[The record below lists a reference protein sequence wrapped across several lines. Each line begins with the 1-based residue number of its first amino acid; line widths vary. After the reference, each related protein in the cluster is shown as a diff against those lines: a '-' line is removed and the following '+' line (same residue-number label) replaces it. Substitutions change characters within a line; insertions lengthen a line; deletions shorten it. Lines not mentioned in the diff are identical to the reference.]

1 MRLNVKP
8 SSGKNKRKGE
18 NSTVKIW
25 YDACTGKHM
34 RYGSAIAKR
43 LRKAGYEVILTTRE
57 HPDTLAL
64 ARILGE
70 KPVVIGKYRP
80 ATLFSRLEESAKRIV
95 QFSKLF
101 KDEPPDIA
109 IAHQSV
115 ELCRTA
121 FGLGVPIILTADTP
135 HAKAVNKLTI
145 PFASTVVASE
155 ALPKRFLEEYC
166 PGRIVQFKG
175 VDEVAWIKDLKP
187 LGTSNH
193 KKPLIVVREIET
205 KAAYAVGTADQ
216 TMEIT
221 KKLEALGNVLLLRR
235 YGGKEEFVDSV
246 KAVAN
251 ADLVVSAGGTMAR
264 EAALQGVPSIIISEL
279 GRTYVN
285 TYLAHKG
292 FPIFMSDPTS
302 MTNLAKRLLGKKV
315 NVKTKLAQLEN
326 PVDII
331 EKAVIQL
338 KSTPKADENT
348 AKRKI
353 KD

>member
-1 MRLNVKP
+1 MKLSVKP
-8 SSGKNKRKGE
+8 SSKRNKLEGE

-25 YDACTGKHM
+25 YDACTGKQM
-34 RYGSAIAKR
+34 RYGSTIAKR
-43 LRKAGYEVILTTRE
+43 LRQKGNEVVLTTRE

-64 ARILGE
+64 APILGE
-70 KPVVIGKYRP
+70 KPVVVGKYRP

-95 QFSKLF
+95 KFSKLF
-101 KDEPPDIA
+101 KDDPPDIA
-109 IAHQSV
+109 VSHQSV

-145 PFASTVVASE
+145 PFASMLVVSE
-155 ALPKRFLEEYC
+155 ALPKQFLKEYC
-166 PGRIVQFKG
+166 TERVVQFKG
-175 VDEVAWIKDLKP
+175 VDEVAWIRDLKP
-187 LGTSNH
+187 PRTSTH

-205 KAAYAVGTADQ
+205 KAAYALGTADQ
-216 TMEIT
+216 TVEIT
-221 KKLEALGNVLLLRR
+221 KKLETLGDVLLLKR
-235 YGGKEEFVDSV
+235 YDGKGKFVDSA

-251 ADLVVSAGGTMAR
+251 ADLVVSAGGTIAR

-302 MTNLAKRLLGKKV
+302 MLNLAKRLIGEKV
-315 NVKTKLAQLEN
+315 NVKTELAQLEN
-326 PVDII
+326 PVDTI
-331 EKAVIQL
+331 EKAVNQL
-338 KSTPKADENT
+338 KSTTKTD
-348 AKRKI
+348 AKSTLK
-353 KD
+353 